1 MTRSSRSESSSWS
14 PLPFV
19 WQRWRQFRCAVRT
32 FGLHELQLNSGCCRH
47 CVIVAASGVLS
58 AASIASAAPQEEQRV
73 SLTSLSAAEG
83 ASLANAVSAI
93 PRVAGFYTLAGDN
106 GEDLRVSFVQKTN
119 VLTATWTQPNG
130 QVYGRGTYRWDPVTG
145 SFKGTSTTRYE
156 CLRDEGPQSG
166 SATIVVREEL
176 YVVNDYELRDRWT
189 KPLAVDCA
197 VGLMEIF
204 KWVDHKWLATDKDWK
219 PLRSPESPEILVG
232 AR

>member
-1 MTRSSRSESSSWS
+1 MVSRTPS
-14 PLPFV
+14 
-19 WQRWRQFRCAVRT
+19 RT
-32 FGLHELQLNSGCCRH
+32 VF
-47 CVIVAASGVLS
+47 VIVAASGILS
-58 AASIASAAPQEEQRV
+58 ATSVASAAPQEEQRNSV
-73 SLTSLSAAEG
+73 TSLPAAEG
-83 ASLANAVSAI
+83 ASLAVAVSAI
-93 PRVAGFYTLAGDN
+93 PRVAGFYTLVGDN

-176 YVVNDYELRDRWT
+176 YVVNDHELRDRWT

-204 KWVDHKWLATDKDWK
+204 KWVDYKWLATDKDWK
-219 PLRSPESPEILVG
+219 PLRSRQESPETLGG